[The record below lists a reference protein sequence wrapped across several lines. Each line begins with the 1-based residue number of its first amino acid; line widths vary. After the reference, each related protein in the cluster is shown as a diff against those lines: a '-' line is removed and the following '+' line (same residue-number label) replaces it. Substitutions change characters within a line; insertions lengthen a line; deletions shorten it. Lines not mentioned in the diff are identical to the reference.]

1 MEYSNKA
8 RHKTSFKFLVA
19 SSLALCLSIQE
30 ARAEYTINGIEICY
44 GTNGVADTNFN
55 LNNDKLVKIEDRQGF
70 YQAKFNEGS
79 ISSPFNV
86 NQDFSLIFT
95 NGQQAVSIG
104 PRFSHL
110 GYLFLMGGDT
120 TASRKPVLQLKTTDK
135 GLMIKPKNGSGEGT
149 LSISLGP
156 ESLTG
161 KPQHKRTMQLDLA
174 STHENGRNVSLKANL
189 KVFEGPDRSKG
200 ENLFEGKFAGGIT
213 GSVEIGEIY
222 DFNSI
227 QAALSTIA
235 SSSSAQVS
243 TPHTHNYSHS
253 LP

>member
-1 MEYSNKA
+1 MGQMGL
-8 RHKTSFKFLVA
+8 R
-19 SSLALCLSIQE
+19 IQ
-30 ARAEYTINGIEICY
+30 
-44 GTNGVADTNFN
+44 NFN
-55 LNNDKLVKIEDRQGF
+55 LNNDPLVKIEDRQGF
-70 YQAKFNEGS
+70 YQAKFNEES

-110 GYLFLMGGDT
+110 GYLFLIGGDT
-120 TASRKPVLQLKTTDK
+120 TENRSPVLQLKTTDK
-135 GLMIKPKNGSGEGT
+135 GLMITDGKGG
-149 LSISLGP
+149 LSLMLGV
-156 ESLTG
+156 SDSITG
-161 KPQHKRTMQLDLA
+161 IPDGKRTMQLDLA

-189 KVFEGPDRSKG
+189 KIFEGPDRSKG